1 MSEKMVLVDGNSLMH
16 RAFHALPMMTS
27 DDGAYTGALFGFLNM
42 FLKTLEDERPQYA
55 AVAFDM
61 HEPTFR
67 HLKYDEYK
75 AGRAATPDELRAQM
89 ISIREI
95 LRDMHVAAVECP
107 GFEADDILGTLSM
120 RCEEA
125 GIDALILTGDR
136 DAFQLSGEHTTILYT
151 RQGVKDLD
159 RITPEYIKEKWGLT
173 PKGLIDLKG
182 LMGDS
187 SDNIPGVP
195 GVGEK
200 TAVKLLAQ
208 YGTLDGVLS
217 QADGISGK
225 LGERI
230 RENKEKAKFSQWLA
244 TIVRDAPVRESI
256 GDLRLTTLKEAL
268 PALGRLQLNTAIKR
282 IEKYEAEVHGKEAAP
297 SPAPAPAAAAEYH
310 VTEDRDAFFSA
321 LEGEKKDISLVWD
334 EDRVSVSIP
343 GTTLIMPLGGDL
355 LGEGVTEDEA
365 AQTVNRALALS
376 SGCAAYDIKSLLHR
390 GVKVPES
397 AVDVMLAAYVI
408 QPQRRSYS
416 LRALCEEKHVPFDEA
431 APSAAIAGLWE
442 AQRRQVEADGL
453 TRVLFDVEIPLSFV
467 LADME
472 EAGSYTDREA
482 LSALGDQFEERLG
495 ELIDRIHH
503 IAGPEMNPN
512 SPKQL
517 SAYLFDTLGLKGGRK
532 TKTGYST
539 DVDSLE
545 AIQDQH
551 PIIPLILE
559 YRKYAKL
566 KGTYID
572 ALLRLRG
579 ADGRVHTSFDQVATA
594 TGRISSLEPN
604 LQNIPVRTALGRDIR
619 KAFCAEEGNVL
630 VDADYSQIE
639 LRVLADLSGDER
651 MQSAF
656 RNGADIHAATAA
668 EVYEL
673 PIEFVTSEMRSSAKA
688 VNFGIVYGISD
699 FGLAKNIGVSRAEAA
714 GFIERYF
721 ARYPGVK
728 AFMDRSVALG
738 KAQGYVTTPLGRR
751 RYLPE
756 LSDRSYSV
764 RQFGERAAMNSPIQG
779 AAADLIKL
787 AMIKVWKELK
797 EKGLQARLILQV
809 HDELIVE
816 APAGEREQVEALMKE
831 CMEGVTKMSVPLVA
845 EVKSGKSWY
854 ECK

>member
-1 MSEKMVLVDGNSLMH
+1 MVSSTSL
-16 RAFHALPMMTS
+16 
-27 DDGAYTGALFGFLNM
+27 
-42 FLKTLEDERPQYA
+42 A
-55 AVAFDM
+55 A
-61 HEPTFR
+61 
-67 HLKYDEYK
+67 
-75 AGRAATPDELRAQM
+75 
-89 ISIREI
+89 
-95 LRDMHVAAVECP
+95 
-107 GFEADDILGTLSM
+107 
-120 RCEEA
+120 
-125 GIDALILTGDR
+125 
-136 DAFQLSGEHTTILYT
+136 
-151 RQGVKDLD
+151 
-159 RITPEYIKEKWGLT
+159 
-173 PKGLIDLKG
+173 
-182 LMGDS
+182 S
-187 SDNIPGVP
+187 S
-195 GVGEK
+195 
-200 TAVKLLAQ
+200 
-208 YGTLDGVLS
+208 
-217 QADGISGK
+217 
-225 LGERI
+225 
-230 RENKEKAKFSQWLA
+230 
-244 TIVRDAPVRESI
+244 
-256 GDLRLTTLKEAL
+256 
-268 PALGRLQLNTAIKR
+268 
-282 IEKYEAEVHGKEAAP
+282 
-297 SPAPAPAAAAEYH
+297 
-310 VTEDRDAFFSA
+310 
-321 LEGEKKDISLVWD
+321 
-334 EDRVSVSIP
+334 
-343 GTTLIMPLGGDL
+343 
-355 LGEGVTEDEA
+355 
-365 AQTVNRALALS
+365 
-376 SGCAAYDIKSLLHR
+376 

-431 APSAAIAGLWE
+431 APSAGIGALWE

-482 LSALGDQFEERLG
+482 LSALGDQFEERVG

-673 PIEFVTSEMRSSAKA
+673 PIEFVTGEMRSSAKA

-797 EKGLQARLILQV
+797 KKGLQARLILQV

-816 APAGEREQVEALMKE
+816 APAGERERVEALMKE